1 MRDGCAEPDIAHLS
15 HHRLLSMRKCGW
27 LVNEIQEAYEEGVSY
42 PEIDLTAGAVSATR
56 FVHPTTGKS
65 LFSTVQQG
73 ESFMLAEQASSIETE
88 MPEELLR
95 AAHRLAGNWLGLRQK
110 PKR

>member
-15 HHRLLSMRKCGW
+15 HHILLSMGERGW

-65 LFSTVQQG
+65 VVLNSATGRVTHVGGTGFQY
-73 ESFMLAEQASSIETE
+73 
-88 MPEELLR
+88 
-95 AAHRLAGNWLGLRQK
+95 
-110 PKR
+110 